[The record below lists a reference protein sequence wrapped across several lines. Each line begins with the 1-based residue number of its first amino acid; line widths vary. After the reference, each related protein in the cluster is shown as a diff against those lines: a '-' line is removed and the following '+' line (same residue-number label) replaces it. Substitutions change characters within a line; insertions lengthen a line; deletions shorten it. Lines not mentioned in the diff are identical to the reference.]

1 MTITYTTRLV
11 CEAQEDKEILRMLD
25 AELVAWNGASEAQF
39 KLPRNSIV
47 DLHAEFYKS
56 FRQSQPEIPAQIVI
70 AAQKSVLSAYSSAK
84 SNKVKLKEAPK
95 KTKRSLRL
103 DVRSFSHKNGVFSI
117 ISLGKRI
124 KCKPFLYD
132 KLSDLLAKH
141 RFCDPLLFVKN
152 GDPWIALTFE
162 IPTPPETKTSV
173 CGVDM
178 GIRMVAV
185 TSEGKFYQ
193 DKNFNR
199 KKRQL
204 RFLKRQLSKCRTK
217 SSRKH
222 LKKVSRREHN
232 RNRDQSHKV
241 ANAILADTKADV
253 IAVENLK
260 GLKVKKNP
268 FQNKNR
274 ISQAPFHAL
283 KEILRHK
290 APLYGKLLLEVSPE
304 YTSQIDHRT
313 GKRDGIRKGRR
324 YYGKDGVVL
333 DADQNAAVNI
343 AKRSKLPTSYVTVL
357 DGQATVSRPIVCKSA
372 AFEAASYKP
381 PTSVGGS

>member
-1 MTITYTTRLV
+1 MKVTYTTRLI
-11 CEAQEDKEILRMLD
+11 CEAGEEQKILQMLD
-25 AELVAWNGASEAQF
+25 AELVAWNEASKDQF
-39 KLPRNSIV
+39 TLPKNSIV
-47 DLHAEFYKS
+47 DLHAKFYKK
-56 FRQSQPEIPAQIVI
+56 FRTSQPQIPAQIVI
-70 AAQKSVLSAYSSAK
+70 AAENSVLSTYRSAK
-84 SNKVKLKEAPK
+84 SNKARLKEPPK
-95 KTKRSLRL
+95 KTKRCLRL
-103 DVRSFSHKNGVFSI
+103 DMRSYSYKNGVFSI
-117 ISLGKRI
+117 ISLGKRV
-124 KCKPFLYD
+124 KCRPFLYP
-132 KLSDLLAKH
+132 KLENLLLKH
-141 RFCDPLLFVKN
+141 RFCDPLVFVRDGN
-152 GDPWIALTFE
+152 PWIAITFD
-162 IPTPPETKTSV
+162 IPTPPETRTSV
-173 CGVDM
+173 CGIDM

-204 RFLKRQLSKCRTK
+204 RFLKRQLNKCQTK
-217 SSRKH
+217 SSRRH
-222 LKKVSRREHN
+222 IKKISRRERN

-260 GLKVKKNP
+260 GLKKKKNP

-274 ISQAPFHAL
+274 ISQVPFYAL

-313 GKRDGIRKGRR
+313 GKRDGERKGRR

-333 DADQNAAVNI
+333 DADHNAAVNI
-343 AKRSKLPTSYVTVL
+343 AKRCKLPVSHVTVL
-357 DGQATVSRPIVCKSA
+357 DGQATVSKPIVCKSSL
-372 AFEAASYKP
+372 AASYKP
-381 PTSVGGS
+381 ATLVVGS